1 MGAVKMTSGPD
12 SRFPMTLERP
22 VHHPLWPRPDFTDSP
37 PPSRERA
44 PPRDP
49 RRTGIL
55 QETGAFFGGGRA
67 KAVRRRGKKG
77 KWRSSSPRAATYSS
91 FDALPPPSSPSFH
104 LLPPQP
110 FFITSPHSCPSDS
123 NAPTNLSVCGMP
135 NLIRYY
141 TFQQRQI
148 TTLLIRHPNPITSIG
163 AFHRKTQFMKRRV
176 RGDSTIRRFQTSKGA
191 QGVRPTPKPFAP
203 S

>member
-1 MGAVKMTSGPD
+1 MAPTRFHGLAAALTGKGAPAG
-12 SRFPMTLERP
+12 
-22 VHHPLWPRPDFTDSP
+22 SP
-37 PPSRERA
+37 QNGD
-44 PPRDP
+44 PPRNRCLFWGAGA
-49 RRTGIL
+49 RRRC
-55 QETGAFFGGGRA
+55 GGGA
-67 KAVRRRGKKG
+67 KRENGEVL
-77 KWRSSSPRAATYSS
+77 PRALLRTVR
-91 FDALPPPSSPSFH
+91 LTPSSPSFH

-176 RGDSTIRRFQTSKGA
+176 RGDSTIRRIQTSKGA